1 MHLRILS
8 GRQYCDADS
17 TRYMDRK
24 LNSGRSATVSIITP
38 FELTGS
44 EFPPDTKK
52 LLWRT
57 KNSKLWE
64 DYGNVFCPT
73 TNGDT
78 MSMKISKKSAKVV
91 ALVPMRHNSERVP
104 GKNYRPFAGC
114 PLYHHIISNLLA
126 CPLITEVVIDTD
138 SRRIMEDAS
147 QHFPQVRLIE
157 RPEHLRDGTIP
168 MNDVL
173 LYDVTQTDSV
183 YYLQTHSTNPLR
195 CTETISKAIE
205 TFLYSEDHD
214 SLFGVT
220 RLQTR
225 LYDAKGSPINHDPDI
240 LLRTQEMQ
248 PVYEENSTLYIFS
261 RETLEVRKNRI
272 GWCPIMFEVNRD
284 EATDID
290 EESDFI
296 FAEFLFKQR
305 QKMETNQPEIYGID
319 NGSIYATSIKRLY
332 GCFYGQ

>member
-1 MHLRILS
+1 MKMS
-8 GRQYCDADS
+8 
-17 TRYMDRK
+17 
-24 LNSGRSATVSIITP
+24 NTP
-38 FELTGS
+38 
-44 EFPPDTKK
+44 
-52 LLWRT
+52 
-57 KNSKLWE
+57 
-64 DYGNVFCPT
+64 
-73 TNGDT
+73 
-78 MSMKISKKSAKVV
+78 AKVV

-104 GKNYRPFAGC
+104 GKNYRQFAGC

-138 SRRIMEDAS
+138 SRKIMEDAS

-157 RPEHLRDGTIP
+157 RPEHLKAGTIP

-173 LYDVTQTDSV
+173 LYDVTQTESV
-183 YYLQTHSTNPLR
+183 YYLQTHSTNPLL

-205 TFLYSEDHD
+205 TFLYSGDHD
-214 SLFGVT
+214 SLYGVT

-225 LYDAKGSPINHDPDI
+225 LYDAQGNPINHDPDI
-240 LLRTQEMQ
+240 LLRTQDLP
-248 PVYEENSTLYIFS
+248 PVYEENSTIYIFS

-272 GWCPIMFEVNRD
+272 GRRPIMFEVNRD

-305 QKMETNQPEIYGID
+305 HKMETNQLEIYGID
-319 NGSIYATSIKRLY
+319 NGSIYATSTK
-332 GCFYGQ
+332 